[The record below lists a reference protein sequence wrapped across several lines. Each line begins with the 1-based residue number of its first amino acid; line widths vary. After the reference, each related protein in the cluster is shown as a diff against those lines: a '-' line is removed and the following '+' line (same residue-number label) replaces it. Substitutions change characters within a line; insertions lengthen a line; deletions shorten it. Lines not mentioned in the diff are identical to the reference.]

1 MRVNPNSEPLDIT
14 RAPGPVEA
22 RNPRLEA
29 DQQSFASAESL
40 SRALE
45 QTPAVRSDK
54 VAQARLQIAD
64 PTYPPL
70 ELIKR
75 ISNLIARDMRNE

>member
-1 MRVNPNSEPLDIT
+1 MT
-14 RAPGPVEA
+14 RTPSPVVA
-22 RNPRLEA
+22 LTPRLEA
-29 DQQSFASAESL
+29 DQQSFASAETL

-45 QTPAVRSDK
+45 QTPAVRNAK
-54 VAQARLQIAD
+54 VAQARVLIED

-75 ISNLIARDMRNE
+75 ISNLIAPNVRALASTNPETGD